1 MEERLKKAKEEIG
14 LTVRNVLGNAPSKV
28 FYARVD
34 RIINECAD
42 IPFLRHAC
50 SRLISIIKLFIG
62 EDKAKE
68 IKRNFSNILEKI
80 AA

>member
-1 MEERLKKAKEEIG
+1 MERLKKAKEEIG
-14 LTVRNVLGNAPSKV
+14 LTIRNTLGNAPSKV
-28 FYARVD
+28 FYNQVD

-42 IPFLRHAC
+42 IPSLERGC
-50 SRLISIIKLFIG
+50 SRLISIANLFIG

-68 IKRNFSNILEKI
+68 IKRNCSKILENI